1 MDQVSTFN
9 TFSLT
14 ERSRTRF
21 LSLISEAYLT
31 DAWAVRPIALTP
43 TAVQIIADVDFEG
56 YDIL

>member
-1 MDQVSTFN
+1 MDQASTFK
-9 TFSLT
+9 TFSLR
-14 ERSRTRF
+14 ERSRKRF
-21 LSLISEAYLT
+21 LSLISEACLT